1 MFCAIIVLGT
11 AAGVISD
18 WGDGE
23 VKFTNIGVTVQNINF
38 YGHPQSYVNIAL
50 FTAILSL
57 LLCSML
63 IIGMHVI
70 SKKGSGPTAKD
81 VQFLGIMELI
91 SVILLWIFWFTSIIT
106 TTMLAD
112 DAFSSSTMKACC
124 AFCWF
129 SWFSITAS
137 LVVAIMSMVSGKK
150 PAAAPALENPPS
162 TAQEQPV

>member
-1 MFCAIIVLGT
+1 MLGT

-18 WGDGE
+18 WSS
-23 VKFTNIGVTVQNINF
+23 VQNINIANIIVENINF
-38 YGHPQSYVNIAL
+38 YSHPQSYVNIAL
-50 FTAILSL
+50 FTSILAL

-63 IIGMHVI
+63 VIGMLVI
-70 SKKGSGPTAKD
+70 SKKGNGPTAKD

-106 TTMLAD
+106 TTMLAN

-129 SWFSITAS
+129 CWFSISGS
-137 LVVAIMSMVSGKK
+137 LVVAILSMVSGRK
-150 PAAAPALENPPS
+150 PAQQNAPPSSNAPA
-162 TAQEQPV
+162 QEAANV